1 MQYLY
6 SIALDANVETI
17 AKLRTVRSI
26 LQRAFPVVNKYE
38 LDKKQPM
45 EQVRAIEKQID
56 SIVQLGKQEAQADQ
70 MKQLQETRAKILD
83 ETISTFANAEV
94 SLELDEK
101 EIGFLLNEMNEVLE
115 QAKRLKTSD
124 EMAYFDNLY
133 SALENAA

>member
-6 SIALDANVETI
+6 SIALDANIATI
-17 AKLRTVRSI
+17 EKLRTVRSI

-56 SIVQLGKQEAQADQ
+56 SIVQLGKQEAQAEQ
-70 MKQLQETRAKILD
+70 MKQLQETRTKILD

-94 SLELDEK
+94 SLELEEK
-101 EIGFLLNEMNEVLE
+101 EIGFLLNEMNEVLSE
-115 QAKRLKTSD
+115 AKRLKTSE

-133 SALENAA
+133 TALENAA

>member
-17 AKLRTVRSI
+17 VKLRTVRAI
-26 LQRAFPVVNKYE
+26 LQKSFPVVNKYE
-38 LDKKQPM
+38 LDKKWPM

-56 SIVQLGKQEAQADQ
+56 SIVQLGKQDAQAEQ
-70 MKQLQETRAKILD
+70 MKQLQETRTKLLD

-94 SLELDEK
+94 SLELEEK
-101 EIGFLLNEMNEVLE
+101 EIGFLLNEMTEVLAE
-115 QAKRLKTSD
+115 AKRLKTPE

-133 SALENAA
+133 SALENAV

>member
-83 ETISTFANAEV
+83 ETISTFANVEV
-94 SLELDEK
+94 SLELEDK
-101 EIGFLLNEMNEVLE
+101 EIDFLLNEMTEVLAE
-115 QAKRLKTSD
+115 AKRLKTPD
-124 EMAYFDNLY
+124 EMEYFDNLY
-133 SALENAA
+133 TALENAA

>member
-94 SLELDEK
+94 SLELEDK
-101 EIGFLLNEMNEVLE
+101 EIDFLLNEMTEVLAE
-115 QAKRLKTSD
+115 AKRLKTPD

-133 SALENAA
+133 TALENAA